1 MGEPAM
7 INQLGT
13 YATRNGRLVEIT
25 RILRNQP
32 IAEGY
37 LLNDGK
43 RVFMVWNTDGYVSRI
58 AENANDIVEFLA
70 FYEPEED

>member
-1 MGEPAM
+1 M

-13 YATRNGRLVEIT
+13 YATRTGKVVEIT

-43 RVFMVWNTDGYVSRI
+43 RVFMVWNTDGYVSRHH
-58 AENANDIVEFLA
+58 ETPNDIVEFLA
-70 FYEPEED
+70 FYESEED

>member
-1 MGEPAM
+1 M

-43 RVFMVWNTDGYVSRI
+43 RVFMVWNIDGYVSRI

>member
-1 MGEPAM
+1 M
-7 INQLGT
+7 ISQLGT
-13 YATRNGRLVEIT
+13 YATRTGKVVEIT

-58 AENANDIVEFLA
+58 AESVNDIVEFLA
-70 FYEPEED
+70 FYDSEED